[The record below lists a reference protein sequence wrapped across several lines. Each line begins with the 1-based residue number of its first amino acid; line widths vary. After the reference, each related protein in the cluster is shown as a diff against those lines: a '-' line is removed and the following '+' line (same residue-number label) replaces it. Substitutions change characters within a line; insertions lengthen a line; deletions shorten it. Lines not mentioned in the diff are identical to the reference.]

1 MGSNTAEQV
10 DIVQDY
16 LDALLREGTEAVSV
30 REETEAVSVPVTD
43 STSRQAVGPGEDSP
57 GDVDRLR
64 PQGRRRSTSPAPSTP
79 SQAAPATPA
88 PAAPAPAPASALGT
102 EVASVPS
109 VIPALLFQVGDIE
122 LAAPLQDLGG
132 ISVIDDSLQPVAG
145 QAPWFMGLMRW
156 NGRNLRVVDTQQF
169 LMPERDREQGY
180 RERYRSVV
188 VLGDSNWALAVDVA
202 QRSVR
207 LESSKVRMREQRG
220 ARPWQAGTLLESL
233 CTMLDIA
240 ALHRMLDASEVANDV
255 D

>member
-1 MGSNTAEQV
+1 MVSNAAEQI

-30 REETEAVSVPVTD
+30 PSPD
-43 STSRQAVGPGEDSP
+43 SASRQTVGQGE
-57 GDVDRLR
+57 G
-64 PQGRRRSTSPAPSTP
+64 SPAS
-79 SQAAPATPA
+79 
-88 PAAPAPAPASALGT
+88 PAPAPGT

-169 LMPERDREQGY
+169 LMPEREYADGHRQG
-180 RERYRSVV
+180 YRSVV
-188 VLGDSNWALAVDVA
+188 VLGDSNWALAVNVA
-202 QRSVR
+202 QQSVR
-207 LESSKVRMREQRG
+207 LESSQVRLREQRSG
-220 ARPWQAGTLLESL
+220 RPWQAGTLLESL
-233 CTMLDIA
+233 CTLLDVA
-240 ALHRMLDASEVANDV
+240 ALHRMLDASEVPENGTKSA
-255 D
+255 

>member
-1 MGSNTAEQV
+1 MVSNAAEQI

-30 REETEAVSVPVTD
+30 PVTD
-43 STSRQAVGPGEDSP
+43 SASRQTAGQGEGSP

-64 PQGRRRSTSPAPSTP
+64 PQGRRRSTSPASSAT
-79 SQAAPATPA
+79 SPA
-88 PAAPAPAPASALGT
+88 AAPAPGT

-169 LMPERDREQGY
+169 LMPEREYADGHRQG
-180 RERYRSVV
+180 YRSVV
-188 VLGDSNWALAVDVA
+188 VLGDSNWALAVNVA
-202 QRSVR
+202 QQSVR
-207 LESSKVRMREQRG
+207 LESSQVRLREQRSG
-220 ARPWQAGTLLESL
+220 RPWQAGTLLESL
-233 CTMLDIA
+233 CTLLDVA
-240 ALHRMLDASEVANDV
+240 ALHRMLDASEVPENGTNSA
-255 D
+255 